1 MSHAR
6 STKIVHATLLL
17 TNHENESNS
26 FFAHRTRR
34 AAGRVTNPSDRQLP
48 IDPGAVPVA
57 PGLEDVVESAGEGP
71 LAFRAPPEYAA
82 VDRRTIGICAGAV
95 VVAIGAG
102 LAAQLLIR
110 LIGLVTNATFF
121 GRLSTEFAAPRFGT
135 HNPLLIIAIP
145 VGGAIIVGLMAR
157 YGSAAIRGHGIPE
170 VMERVLYGES
180 RIPARVLFLKPLSAA
195 IAIGTGGPF
204 GAEGPII
211 ATGGALGSLAGQVVR
226 ITADERKTLLA
237 AGAAAGMAAT
247 FGSPVSAVLLSVE
260 LLLFEY
266 RPRSLIPV
274 ALAAAVATGI
284 RVAFNGTAPIFAIA
298 TLAQPSGIAL
308 VAYAVLGLIIGV
320 CAVGITRFTYGIE
333 DVFEKFGERF
343 HIHWMWWPALGA
355 IVVGVVGVLSP
366 RTLGV
371 GYQNITDLLS
381 GAIVGRA
388 ILVLVA
394 LKLISW
400 AVYLGSGTSGGT
412 LAPLFT
418 IGAGLGAWIG
428 EQCTVFVPWLG
439 IDAHVA
445 ALVGMAAIFA
455 GASHALL
462 TSVVF
467 AFETTRQSLGLLPL
481 LTGCTASYLIAL
493 LLNRHSIMTEKLARR
508 GASLRTEYAVDF
520 LGQVLVRDVATREVV
535 TLRAEDTIAAA
546 REWIASGGSSAT
558 HQGFPVVSGQGT
570 VLGVLTR
577 RDLLDPACDATRTV
591 VQAVRRAPIVVFD
604 DNTLRDAADQ
614 MVTEAVGRLPVVER
628 EAPHRLVGIISRSDL
643 LSAHAP
649 RLDAASRVQTA
660 RTLASWAT
668 RG

>member
-1 MSHAR
+1 
-6 STKIVHATLLL
+6 
-17 TNHENESNS
+17 
-26 FFAHRTRR
+26 
-34 AAGRVTNPSDRQLP
+34 
-48 IDPGAVPVA
+48 
-57 PGLEDVVESAGEGP
+57 
-71 LAFRAPPEYAA
+71 
-82 VDRRTIGICAGAV
+82 
-95 VVAIGAG
+95 G

-110 LIGLVTNATFF
+110 LIGLVTNATFY
-121 GRLSTEFAAPRFGT
+121 GRLSTAFAAPRFGT
-135 HNPLLIIAIP
+135 HNSLLIIAIP

-211 ATGGALGSLAGQVVR
+211 ATGGALGSLVGQVVR

-274 ALAAAVATGI
+274 ALAAAVATGV
-284 RVAFNGTAPIFAIA
+284 RVAFSGSDPIFALSS
-298 TLAQPSGIAL
+298 LAQPTGIAL
-308 VAYAVLGLIIGV
+308 VAYAVLGLLIGV
-320 CAVGITRFTYGIE
+320 IAVGITRFTYGIE
-333 DVFEKFGERF
+333 DLFEKFGERF
-343 HIHWMWWPALGA
+343 HVHWMWWPMLGA
-355 IVVGVVGVLSP
+355 VVVGVVGVLSP

-371 GYQNITDLLS
+371 GYENITDLLS

-388 ILVLVA
+388 LLALVA
-394 LKLISW
+394 FKLISW

-428 EQCTVFVPWLG
+428 ERCAALAPWLG
-439 IDAHVA
+439 VDAHVA

-467 AFETTRQSLGLLPL
+467 AFETTRQPLGLLPL
-481 LTGCTASYLIAL
+481 LAGCTASYLIAL

-508 GASLRTEYAVDF
+508 GASLRTDYAVDY

-535 TLRAEDTIAAA
+535 TLRATDTIVEA
-546 REWIASGGSSAT
+546 REWLASGSRSAT
-558 HQGFPVVSGQGT
+558 HQGFPVLGAGGA
-570 VLGVLTR
+570 VLGVVTR
-577 RDLLDPACDATRTV
+577 RDLLDPACDPTRTV
-591 VQAVRRAPIVVFD
+591 AQTITRAPVVVFD

-614 MVTEAVGRLPVVER
+614 MVAEAVGRLPVVER
-628 EAPHRLVGIISRSDL
+628 EEPHRLLGIISRSDL
-643 LSAHAP
+643 LSAQAP
-649 RLDAASRVQTA
+649 RLLV
-660 RTLASWAT
+660 
-668 RG
+668 